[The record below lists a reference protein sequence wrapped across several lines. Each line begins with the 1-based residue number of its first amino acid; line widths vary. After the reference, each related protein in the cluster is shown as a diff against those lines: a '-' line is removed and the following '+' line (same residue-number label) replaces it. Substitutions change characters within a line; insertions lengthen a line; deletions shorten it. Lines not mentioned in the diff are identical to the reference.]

1 MQGQYREDTIGVHDG
16 LHPDSRL
23 WFAAY
28 DWSVST
34 DPVNQWPWRN
44 PFRENLAIL
53 SHQLEGDLGL
63 WWLTVASEIEKQA
76 LYNVL
81 STVISRAW
89 ILFERWGEIPVGD
102 VNADGELVWRAA
114 LPDQLERHRLMCGM
128 CDIPDFVRT
137 FYDNTTAGEH
147 GFGNLEGTGL
157 EEFMNKYREA
167 SAWVPDITAPAPWV
181 PHVEID
187 AAVTAGLTTQAEVST
202 ATRLWWRENI

>member
-1 MQGQYREDTIGVHDG
+1 MHPGYPDAYLMQGRYRHATIGHGHDG
-16 LHPDSRL
+16 IVYPDSKL
-23 WFAAY
+23 WYYAAY

-34 DPVNQWPWRN
+34 EPVNQWSWRN

-102 VNADGELVWRAA
+102 
-114 LPDQLERHRLMCGM
+114 
-128 CDIPDFVRT
+128 
-137 FYDNTTAGEH
+137 
-147 GFGNLEGTGL
+147 
-157 EEFMNKYREA
+157 
-167 SAWVPDITAPAPWV
+167 
-181 PHVEID
+181 
-187 AAVTAGLTTQAEVST
+187 
-202 ATRLWWRENI
+202 